1 MGHASMSMFTAF
13 SLSFRNLLTKRFRTI
28 LIAFAGSIGI
38 IGIAR
43 IAAHS
48 SGVDDDIYQQEA
60 KMAYQSPFLVET
72 LNTDVSA
79 VLSDLNGNLAES
91 GQEKVEVIGF
101 LKKLFAMPVP
111 WHTYAAANHPQI
123 GRLPNGRLHN
133 KNF

>member
-1 MGHASMSMFTAF
+1 
-13 SLSFRNLLTKRFRTI
+13 
-28 LIAFAGSIGI
+28 
-38 IGIAR
+38 
-43 IAAHS
+43 
-48 SGVDDDIYQQEA
+48 
-60 KMAYQSPFLVET
+60 MAYQSPFLVET